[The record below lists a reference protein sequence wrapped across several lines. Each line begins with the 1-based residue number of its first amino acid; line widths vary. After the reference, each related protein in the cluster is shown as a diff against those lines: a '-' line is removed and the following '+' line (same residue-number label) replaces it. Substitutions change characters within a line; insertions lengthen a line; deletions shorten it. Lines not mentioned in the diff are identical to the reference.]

1 MNGALI
7 LSLGLSFDPFV
18 RSGPGTIRRV
28 ARRGD
33 LNGWWLL
40 GIAVVG
46 FFWRIAFRLRVE
58 GTDRVPRAGPAI
70 VAANHVSALDGV
82 VLALTTSS
90 RSKRMTRFLVA
101 AEFFRKIRFG
111 WALRL
116 YRQIPLRRGQS
127 DQGALDVAVETIRDG
142 ALAGIFPEGTVNPEP
157 DAGLSRG
164 RKGAARI
171 ALATGAPVVPVGIW
185 GTQDR
190 WPKSGLH
197 VRRPWRP
204 VVAVSYGEPISPN
217 GAADSAVDV
226 QAFTDL
232 VMAAIEEQREQA
244 RKLAAA

>member
-1 MNGALI
+1 M
-7 LSLGLSFDPFV
+7 
-18 RSGPGTIRRV
+18 

-33 LNGWWLL
+33 LNGWWLF

-46 FFWRIAFRLRVE
+46 FFWRIAFRPRVE

-116 YRQIPLRRGQS
+116 YRQIPIRRGER

-171 ALATGAPVVPVGIW
+171 ALATGGGRLLRRADLAERSGGFGRGCPGIHRPRHGRHRRADGAGEEARGDIASVSRRVP
-185 GTQDR
+185 
-190 WPKSGLH
+190 
-197 VRRPWRP
+197 
-204 VVAVSYGEPISPN
+204 
-217 GAADSAVDV
+217 
-226 QAFTDL
+226 
-232 VMAAIEEQREQA
+232 
-244 RKLAAA
+244 

>member
-1 MNGALI
+1 M
-7 LSLGLSFDPFV
+7 F
-18 RSGPGTIRRV
+18 
-28 ARRGD
+28 
-33 LNGWWLL
+33 
-40 GIAVVG
+40 GIIVVG
-46 FFWRIAFRLRVE
+46 FFCRIAFRLRVE
-58 GTDRVPRAGPAI
+58 GTERVPPTGPAI

-90 RSKRMTRFLVA
+90 RSRRMTRFLVA

-116 YRQIPLRRGQS
+116 YRQIPIRRGER
-127 DQGALDVAVETIRDG
+127 DQGALDVAIETITGG
-142 ALAGIFPEGTVNPEP
+142 ALAGIFPEGTVNPVP
-157 DAGLSRG
+157 QAGLSRG

-204 VVAVSYGEPISPN
+204 VVVVSYGDPVSPN
-217 GAADSAVDV
+217 GAADSPEDV
-226 QAFTDL
+226 EAFTDL
-232 VMAAIEEQREQA
+232 VMAGIVEQVQRARE
-244 RKLAAA
+244 LAGS

>member
-1 MNGALI
+1 
-7 LSLGLSFDPFV
+7 
-18 RSGPGTIRRV
+18 V

-33 LNGWWLL
+33 LNGWWLF

-46 FFWRIAFRLRVE
+46 FFSRIAFRLRVE

-90 RSKRMTRFLVA
+90 RSRRMTRFLVA

-116 YRQIPLRRGQS
+116 YRQIPIRRGER
-127 DQGALDVAVETIRDG
+127 DQGALDVALETIRGG
-142 ALAGIFPEGTVNPEP
+142 ALAGIFPEGTVNPKP
-157 DAGLSRG
+157 DEGLSRG
-164 RKGAARI
+164 RTGAARI

-232 VMAAIEEQREQA
+232 VMAAIEEQTEQA
-244 RKLAAA
+244 RKLAEA